1 MKWFRRYR
9 NKKSSADPNSI
20 LKVLLD
26 VEIAKLINL
35 LNSKQRKVFNVILTW
50 TKDYVKYDGDNIASV
65 PMFHSVSVDTGQ

>member
-9 NKKSSADPNSI
+9 NKDSSADPNFI

-26 VEIAKLINL
+26 DEIAKRINL
-35 LNSKQRKVFNVILTW
+35 LNSKQRKVFNVIFTW
-50 TKDYVKYDGDNIASV
+50 TKDYVKYDGYNIASV